1 MVTPIP
7 WCNWTFLDQPFTS
20 NGMIHGVIFHFA
32 TLLFRPLT
40 AWSCCIFW
48 NKITHWGKSFCTAG
62 SLLQNGLGHYV
73 HVEDSRSLMTLMGY
87 SNGAV
92 NQPPALRTQT
102 VNLKCIPFQ
111 QNVNVKRWETQTLGE
126 NDFSFLHQAADAE
139 LFAPVAG
146 AYEGLQVLLRL
157 FKKNVVSGVKCS
169 V

>member
-1 MVTPIP
+1 
-7 WCNWTFLDQPFTS
+7 
-20 NGMIHGVIFHFA
+20 
-32 TLLFRPLT
+32 
-40 AWSCCIFW
+40 
-48 NKITHWGKSFCTAG
+48 
-62 SLLQNGLGHYV
+62 
-73 HVEDSRSLMTLMGY
+73 MGY

-146 AYEGLQVLLRL
+146 AYEGLQLLLRL